1 MINLTTIKTIISL
14 ILITFLATNVS
25 AQVIDTTKYV
35 AKYNITYSRDSTNVE
50 NIKNEVMILNIG
62 NHNSIFYSKNSLYK
76 DSIKQIMFSNYKKTG
91 KLAVPSNIP
100 KTKFNYNIIKDYN
113 KNEINFYDQSLSG
126 GKFCINEKI
135 DSFKWN
141 LKNKNKSISGYKCQL
156 ATCIYAGR
164 EYEAWFT
171 TEIPFRDGPY
181 KFSGLPGL
189 IVKIYDTKNH
199 YSFELISFEKVI
211 KETKISYPKNKIFY
225 SNTSREN
232 YCEIQRIALKKIASD
247 YAMQSNSANDKLN
260 VKKQL
265 KKNNNPI
272 ELK

>member
-1 MINLTTIKTIISL
+1 MMKYTL
-14 ILITFLATNVS
+14 ILVTFFAINIS
-25 AQVIDTTKYV
+25 AQTIDTTKYV
-35 AKYNITYSRDSTNVE
+35 AEYSITYTRDSTVIDNM
-50 NIKNEVMILNIG
+50 NTEVMILNIG
-62 NHNSIFYSKNSLYK
+62 SDNSIFYSKISTFK
-76 DSIKQIMFSNYKKTG
+76 DSLDQLIIASYKKTG
-91 KLAVPSNIP
+91 KLVIPSDMP
-100 KTKFNYNIIKDYN
+100 TTKFNYNIIKDYN
-113 KNEINFYDQSLSG
+113 KNEINYYDKTFSG

-135 DSFKWN
+135 NDFNWT
-141 LKNKNKSISGYKCQL
+141 LKRDNKVISGYKCQL
-156 ATCIYAGR
+156 ATCNYGGR

-189 IVKIYDTKNH
+189 IIKIYDTKNH
-199 YSFELISFEKVI
+199 YTFELNSFEKTI
-211 KETKISYPKNKIFY
+211 KETEILYPENKIFY

-232 YCEIQRIALKKIASD
+232 YCAIQRIALKKIASD
-247 YAMQSNSANDKLN
+247 YAMQSHSADDKLH